1 MDDPV
6 QLHLNLI
13 ARLLE
18 TAGYA
23 LDVDYSAATIIVWVD
38 NWPIHLSVKKPQPGQ
53 QAGLDDCEMRISVF
67 AALAAADISRGFQP
81 TVGV

>member
-1 MDDPV
+1 VTDPV

-23 LDVDYSAATIIVWVD
+23 LDVDDSAATIIVWVD
-38 NWPIHLSVKKPQPGQ
+38 NWPIHLSVKKMG
-53 QAGLDDCEMRISVF
+53 
-67 AALAAADISRGFQP
+67 
-81 TVGV
+81 